1 MLRSEKQ
8 TPKRQKEIIDA
19 AAAVFASKGFHGA
32 STRDIADRLGI
43 QQAGVYY
50 YFKSKE
56 EALAEVCRI
65 GVEAFFDRA
74 RDIATTTQ
82 SPADKIG
89 AAVAAHLVPFHDIP
103 DYVEV
108 FHNERR
114 YLSRKLRQPVSDLAQ
129 KYETV
134 LEGIFQEGME
144 NKSFRADLDC
154 RLATLALL
162 GLCNS
167 VLQWYQGGS
176 KTDIDDIA
184 RKYAQII
191 VSGVTR

>member
-1 MLRSEKQ
+1 MLRSDKQ

-19 AAAVFASKGFHGA
+19 AAAVFAAKGFHGA
-32 STRDIADRLGI
+32 STRDIAERLGI

-56 EALAEVCRI
+56 EALVEVCRI
-65 GVEAFFDRA
+65 GVEEFYDRA
-74 RDIATTTQ
+74 RDIAAKAQ
-82 SPADKIG
+82 SPADKITS
-89 AAVAAHLVPFHDIP
+89 AVAAHLLPFHHMP

-114 YLSRKLRQPVSDLAQ
+114 YLSPKLRQPVTDLAQ
-129 KYETV
+129 KYEAV
-134 LEGIFQEGME
+134 LEKMFREGLE
-144 NKSFRADLDC
+144 NQTFRADLDC
-154 RLATLALL
+154 RVATLALL

-167 VLQWYQGGS
+167 VLQWYRGGS
-176 KTDIDDIA
+176 KNNIDDIA